1 MILALAFGVLH
12 AWGGGGFEV
21 WPLNGHVPNLYFPKA
36 FEQNTRFP
44 RQKFG
49 DMSPYFRDGN

>member
-1 MILALAFGVLH
+1 MILALAFGALH
-12 AWGGGGFEV
+12 AWGGFEV
-21 WPLNGHVPNLYFPKA
+21 WLMNGHVSNLYFPKA
-36 FEQNTRFP
+36 FKQNTRFP